1 MRIKLFTMV
10 KDEVDIVEDW
20 LKYHGTIFGYNNLYI
35 IDNMSEDGTFE
46 KLQEYESKG
55 ITLYR
60 KLDYKLKGVYMNE
73 LINDPGHGEY
83 DFAYPLDIDEFI
95 IYYDL
100 EQNKLLPFRTKQYF
114 NTLPMDRTV
123 YKANYIMS
131 LISTNTSD
139 GYKRATTE
147 GEYGIYVDYKDQAKS
162 FFNKHTWKGEIDHG
176 NHYKTDDYMPTKL
189 CLVHYHCRSLDQMKK
204 KVINNV
210 KGLGYDTTNID
221 SLREN
226 LDGFGHHHVEHMIAI
241 LENTFSINTYVD
253 PAKIKELVNFSPLAS
268 FIKGL

>member
-1 MRIKLFTMV
+1 MSLVNEMIKGLLPE
-10 KDEVDIVEDW
+10 DENKKVVAVYGGGFKPPTAGHFEVAQQA
-20 LKYHGTIFGYNNLYI
+20 LKEN
-35 IDNMSEDGTFE
+35 
-46 KLQEYESKG
+46 
-55 ITLYR
+55 
-60 KLDYKLKGVYMNE
+60 
-73 LINDPGHGEY
+73 P
-83 DFAYPLDIDEFI
+83 DIDEFI

-131 LISTNTSD
+131 LISTNTGD